1 MAYGWIAIAVP
12 VSGMHR
18 FGLGDV
24 HVLTFGR
31 KGHWWN
37 FDGLMGVTG
46 SGSQRGLS
54 ARILMVI
61 TLCVNVLMPRYGGY
75 GMSWLRIFDR

>member
-1 MAYGWIAIAVP
+1 MACVWIAIAVP
-12 VSGMHR
+12 VSDMHR
-18 FGLGDV
+18 FGLGDLR
-24 HVLTFGR
+24 VLTFER

-37 FDGLMGVTG
+37 FGGLMGMTS

-54 ARILMVI
+54 AKILMVI
-61 TLCVNVLMPRYGGY
+61 TLCVNVLMPRYGRY